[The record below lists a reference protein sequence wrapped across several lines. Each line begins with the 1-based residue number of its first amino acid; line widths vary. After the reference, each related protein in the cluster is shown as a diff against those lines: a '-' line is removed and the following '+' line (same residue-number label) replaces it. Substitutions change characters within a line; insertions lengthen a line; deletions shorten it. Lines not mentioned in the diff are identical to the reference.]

1 MYTNTKGSLANTT
14 PIEVIFNKL
23 KKDPGADVRYDIQHC
38 EDINKQDGDGNTLL
52 HLSQNTKVVKELIR
66 LGAGHDIDNKKYEF
80 PYHMAV
86 HQKNYKKL
94 KALIDIKEVAMRPG
108 LPEHIRKYPQS
119 DVDWNSN
126 PSFNSDDTALRVAV
140 LNNDLK
146 AAKMLL
152 DAGAGPSGANG
163 RIDDVYLM
171 ECSENPEMIQL
182 LYRYGGEATYNDEDE
197 WIGKFGHLLK

>member
-1 MYTNTKGSLANTT
+1 
-14 PIEVIFNKL
+14 
-23 KKDPGADVRYDIQHC
+23 
-38 EDINKQDGDGNTLL
+38 
-52 HLSQNTKVVKELIR
+52 
-66 LGAGHDIDNKKYEF
+66 
-80 PYHMAV
+80 
-86 HQKNYKKL
+86 
-94 KALIDIKEVAMRPG
+94 
-108 LPEHIRKYPQS
+108 
-119 DVDWNSN
+119 
-126 PSFNSDDTALRVAV
+126 V